1 MNTRFRSAIVALA
14 VVAIV
19 AAGAF
24 VFAQGGPPPQ
34 RAGRGQMMGQGP
46 GGPGGR
52 GGMMGLGRLNLTD
65 DQRAQVQKLMEANRQ
80 AHQPEQQK
88 MADAQKALRDAIFA
102 DAGPDESA
110 IQAAQAQIQS
120 LEPQM
125 AQHRV
130 EMQVAIAK
138 ILTADQRKQMR
149 EMPPMGPGGGRGRG
163 MMRPG
168 GF

>member
-1 MNTRFRSAIVALA
+1 MNRRFRLAIVALA

-46 GGPGGR
+46 GGR
-52 GGMMGLGRLNLTD
+52 GPGMMGLGQLNLTD
-65 DQRAQVQKLMEANRQ
+65 DQRAQIQKLMEANRQ

-110 IQAAQAQIQS
+110 IQTAQAQIQA

-130 EMQVAIAK
+130 ATEVAIAK

-149 EMPPMGPGGGRGRG
+149 EMPRMGPGAGRGRG

-168 GF
+168 RF